1 MRPWVCIAVAIVAS
15 LGCESGAETV
25 EVEDFDADHGLR
37 ALRHE
42 GGLDFAW
49 VNTRMQHVVFVSI
62 PTLGGGANACTGVL
76 VAPDLVFT
84 AGHCLKESAYLSD
97 MCGVDA
103 TVSRGHVLF
112 DQQIIQDATVG
123 APPPTMQERAPRRV
137 SITGLVAHPDRRLF
151 DRRLT
156 PSGEPRCATPME
168 NRHYDGVLLRLAESL
183 PERGVARVRSAG
195 PKEGQLLPVI
205 HHFGRDTTKHVSAAV
220 ALDSSTRPIGP
231 DLPASEAIIATP
243 VVLPPGLANV
253 QEGSSGAPL
262 FDEEGYVIG
271 LVSARDPLD
280 PQSVVFSSVA
290 SIFALPEFRA
300 ALLPT
305 QQSSGWALG
314 RFDVPPLG
322 GLSLERSSF
331 GPGGEQPRAIRPRAI
346 GGFLSAGY
354 ASNSE
359 GRHVLALASYDPA
372 GALEGTVI
380 HDLPDSV
387 HEELADLATQPI
399 GPEERFVSVGS
410 IILADP
416 AGAAH
421 PDAIVAARFTADGD
435 LDPSFGTGGVVQL
448 SAGDGGA
455 SGAAILVEPTDASLV
470 VVGHAAVEEP
480 SAGGQLHG
488 SPVVFRLDQDG
499 APVAT
504 CGGPAGFVWR
514 PDGQGLFTAETIEE
528 LTEGAI
534 APTYDMVVTDAALDP
549 MGRIVLAGYAHFL
562 EFHGRSAWVGRLNAD
577 CSPDLSF
584 GDGGSGVEVIDTS
597 AFSLGSDNAWLSAVA
612 VESTSGRIFVG
623 GTRTNFNTARGF
635 FTGNMFVA
643 ALRPDGSLDDTG
655 FVSIGGAGGELV
667 PMEGWHEETHGLV
680 LGPLSGDPGD
690 ENRVTLVGSSYA
702 DVDGTTRR
710 VRVASFYTTG
720 GLTGL
725 VRPANPPGVDDAFAT
740 DATIAP
746 GGGLFLA
753 VAHRSRPVLDPV
765 PRP

>member
-1 MRPWVCIAVAIVAS
+1 MRSSLCIAAAVVVS

-49 VNTRMQHVVFVSI
+49 VNPRMQQIVLVSI
-62 PTLGGGANACTGVL
+62 PTLDGGANACTGVL
-76 VAPDLVFT
+76 VRPDLVFT

-97 MCGVDA
+97 TCRVDDA
-103 TVSRGHVLF
+103 VSRGGHVIF
-112 DQQIIQDATVG
+112 DQQFIQDARIG
-123 APPPTMQERAPRRV
+123 APPPTIQQRTTRRV
-137 SITGLVAHPDRRLF
+137 AIDRLVAHPGPSLF
-151 DRRLT
+151 VPDT
-156 PSGEPRCATPME
+156 TDFGDPVCTTPME
-168 NRHYDGVLLRLAESL
+168 RRHYDGVLLRLAESL
-183 PERGVARVRSAG
+183 PERGFARVRDTT
-195 PKEGQLLPVI
+195 PEDGQLLPVI
-205 HHFGRDTTKHVSAAV
+205 HHYGLSTTKSVSATV
-220 ALDSSTRPIGP
+220 AQSSSRPTGP
-231 DLPASEAIIATP
+231 GLPTNEAIVATP
-243 VVLPPGLANV
+243 VTLPSGLQNI
-253 QEGSSGAPL
+253 QPGSSGAPL
-262 FDEEGYVIG
+262 FDEEGYVLG
-271 LVSARDPLD
+271 LVSAPDPLD
-280 PQSVVFSSVA
+280 AQSVVFSSVA

-322 GLSLERSSF
+322 GLALERSSF
-331 GPGGEQPRAIRPRAI
+331 GPGGEQPRAIRSRAS

-354 ASNSE
+354 ASNAE
-359 GRHVLALASYDPA
+359 GRHVLALASYDAA
-372 GALEGTVI
+372 GALEGTVT
-380 HDLPDSV
+380 HDLPDSI
-387 HEELADLATQPI
+387 HEELADLATQPS
-399 GPEERFVSVGS
+399 GSEERFVSVGS
-410 IILADP
+410 IVLADP

-421 PDAIVAARFTADGD
+421 PDAIVAARFTAAGD

-455 SGAAILVEPTDASLV
+455 SGAAILVDPTDASLV

-480 SAGGQLHG
+480 SAGGRLHG
-488 SPVVFRLDQDG
+488 SPVVFRLDPDG

-514 PDGQGLFTAETIEE
+514 PDGPGLFTAETVEE
-528 LTEGAI
+528 LTEGAV

-549 MGRIVLAGYAHFL
+549 TGRIVLAGYAHFL
-562 EFHGRSAWVGRLNAD
+562 QFHGRSPWVGRLNAD

-584 GDGGSGVEVIDTS
+584 GDGGSGVEIIDTG

-710 VRVASFYTTG
+710 VRVASFFTTG

-725 VRPANPPGVDDAFAT
+725 VRSANPPGADDAFAT
-740 DATIAP
+740 DAAIAP

-753 VAHRSRPVLDPV
+753 VAHRSRPVFDPV
-765 PRP
+765 PGP